1 MTDATKDDQRR
12 KIESHVAE
20 LTAIRRD
27 IHQHPEMA
35 YEENRKADIVAKN
48 LEKWGLEVH
57 RGLGGT
63 GVVGTLRRG
72 DSNRAIGLRADMDA
86 LYIQEKN
93 TFDHKSVHDGKM
105 HACGHDGHTTMLL
118 GAARFLAEHSK
129 MDGTL
134 HFIFQPAEEGLAG
147 AKAMIDDGLFE
158 KFPCDAV
165 YG

>member
-35 YEENRKADIVAKN
+35 YEENRTADIVAKN

-63 GVVGTLRRG
+63 GVVG
-72 DSNRAIGLRADMDA
+72 
-86 LYIQEKN
+86 
-93 TFDHKSVHDGKM
+93 H
-105 HACGHDGHTTMLL
+105 
-118 GAARFLAEHSK
+118 LAS
-129 MDGTL
+129 G
-134 HFIFQPAEEGLAG
+134 
-147 AKAMIDDGLFE
+147 
-158 KFPCDAV
+158 
-165 YG
+165 

>member
-35 YEENRKADIVAKN
+35 YEENRTADIVAKN

-57 RGLGGT
+57 RGFGGT

-72 DSNRAIGLRADMDA
+72 DSNRAVGLRADMDA
-86 LYIQEKN
+86 LYIQEKTPSITN
-93 TFDHKSVHDGKM
+93 RFMMARCTPVGM
-105 HACGHDGHTTMLL
+105 TVTPRCCWVPHA
-118 GAARFLAEHSK
+118 S
-129 MDGTL
+129 
-134 HFIFQPAEEGLAG
+134 
-147 AKAMIDDGLFE
+147 
-158 KFPCDAV
+158 
-165 YG
+165 